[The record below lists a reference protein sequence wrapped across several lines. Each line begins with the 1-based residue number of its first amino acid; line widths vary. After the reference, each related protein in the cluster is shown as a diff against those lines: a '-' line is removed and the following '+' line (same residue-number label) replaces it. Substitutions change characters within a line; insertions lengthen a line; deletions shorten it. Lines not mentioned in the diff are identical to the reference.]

1 MFLLLVDTVHH
12 AMRHLMLATAGP
24 LIETLALGVVA
35 MQAPQS
41 QWCYRMCTL
50 VCYVCYLS
58 IAAAVSATVAPIP
71 AVDETDLFVD
81 NEQSISVNTGSMM
94 QSLPAQLRLALAQ
107 QHHHHHHNQQHQH
120 AAAAALPGAAAAG
133 VLEGGSPVSAAAA
146 AAAVST
152 MRKLVKKVSSRSREH
167 GSSGGG
173 GVSTPGAAMTS
184 ASGAFG
190 GSVAA
195 VRIRDSSLPVA
206 SSYDE
211 QAQPLLSQDPASRS

>member
-1 MFLLLVDTVHH
+1 
-12 AMRHLMLATAGP
+12 
-24 LIETLALGVVA
+24 
-35 MQAPQS
+35 
-41 QWCYRMCTL
+41 MCTL
-50 VCYVCYLS
+50 LCYVCCLS
-58 IAAAVSATVAPIP
+58 TAAAVSSTVAPLP

-81 NEQSISVNTGSMM
+81 NEQSISVNTSSMM
-94 QSLPAQLRLALAQ
+94 QSLPAQLRMALAQ
-107 QHHHHHHNQQHQH
+107 QHHHHHHHNQQHQH
-120 AAAAALPGAAAAG
+120 AAATAAPGAAAAG

-190 GSVAA
+190 CSAAA
-195 VRIRDSSLPVA
+195 VRISDSSMPVA
-206 SSYDE
+206 SSYDD